1 VGRAGEKAG
10 KSGRHSAERSNMKLS
25 LILTIVCLSCTSL
38 FAQGK
43 IDLQSGD
50 TMQSILQKN
59 VGQTVELRLKAGEKI
74 GGKVEKLGDKLV
86 HLSQVTGAEFYDA
99 AVEIAEISAVVVR
112 AKK

>member
-1 VGRAGEKAG
+1 MK
-10 KSGRHSAERSNMKLS
+10 RSLAVVA
-25 LILTIVCLSCTSL
+25 LLCLSFVTL

-50 TMQSILQKN
+50 TIQSILQKN

-86 HLSQVTGAEFYDA
+86 HLSQVTGAEYYDA
-99 AVEIAEISAVVVR
+99 AVEISDISAVVVR